1 MYLIIIFFSV
11 ICYVSCNLF
20 CRDDE
25 VSISSESSDDD
36 VQFISTSFD
45 PTKVRFLVRMSF
57 LRGMSSF
64 RGILDFRDIWLLGR
78 ELRYQPPYIISHVVF
93 PEPRKVLKWQVLLY
107 LSPSPPAYCLISRL
121 LLKLSVL
128 QTSLVISRLFFQT
141 AGGIK
146 IAFVPVSSIILPYLF
161 WLTRTCLWITSSFPI
176 WSINIRSD

>member
-57 LRGMSSF
+57 LRGMSS
-64 RGILDFRDIWLLGR
+64 
-78 ELRYQPPYIISHVVF
+78 
-93 PEPRKVLKWQVLLY
+93 
-107 LSPSPPAYCLISRL
+107 
-121 LLKLSVL
+121 
-128 QTSLVISRLFFQT
+128 
-141 AGGIK
+141 
-146 IAFVPVSSIILPYLF
+146 
-161 WLTRTCLWITSSFPI
+161 
-176 WSINIRSD
+176 